1 MVEAVAFACQAPLL
15 AGRADACEDAN
26 GAVAR
31 RLSISR
37 HTASTHLRHIFATL
51 GTPDRGALAAV
62 VHHSIK

>member
-1 MVEAVAFACQAPLL
+1 MIEAVSFARRAPLL
-15 AGRADACEDAN
+15 AGHAGACEDAN
-26 GAVAR
+26 GAAAR

-51 GTPDRGALAAV
+51 GTPDRVALAAV